1 MRYAV
6 IFALSAL
13 ALTLGTIASYRE
25 ISRSAL
31 VRDSLALPPADTIG
45 GDLTAAPVMP
55 SRADYAQFDSTDRV
69 WRAEHAR
76 MYTLAELRARGDGRR
91 TPRELMEDRVFNY
104 SKRGERAKAI
114 TELERW
120 VRTNPRDREAV
131 LSLARLLNESGRTD
145 EAIARYRQLLAMR
158 RGAGAE

>member
-25 ISRSAL
+25 ISRTAI

-45 GDLTAAPVMP
+45 GDATVGPIMP
-55 SRADYAQFDSTDRV
+55 SRADYAQFDSVDRA

-76 MYTLAELRARGDGRR
+76 RYTLAELRARGDGRR
-91 TPRELMEDRVFNY
+91 TARELMEDRVFNY
-104 SKRGERAKAI
+104 SRRGDRARAI
-114 TELERW
+114 AELERW
-120 VRTNPRDREAV
+120 VRSNPRDRQAL

-145 EAIARYRQLLAMR
+145 EAVARYRQLLAAR
-158 RGAGAE
+158 SGAE

>member
-13 ALTLGTIASYRE
+13 ALTLGTIASYRQ
-25 ISRSAL
+25 ISRTAI
-31 VRDSLALPPADTIG
+31 VRDSLVLPPADTIG
-45 GDLTAAPVMP
+45 GDSTVGPIMP
-55 SRADYAQFDSTDRV
+55 TRADYAQFDSADRV

-76 MYTLAELRARGDGRR
+76 RYTIAELRARGDGRR

-104 SKRGERAKAI
+104 SRRGDRARAI
-114 TELERW
+114 AELERW
-120 VRTNPRDREAV
+120 VQSNPRDRQAV

-145 EAIARYRQLLAMR
+145 EAIARYRQLLSAR
-158 RGAGAE
+158 SAGGAE